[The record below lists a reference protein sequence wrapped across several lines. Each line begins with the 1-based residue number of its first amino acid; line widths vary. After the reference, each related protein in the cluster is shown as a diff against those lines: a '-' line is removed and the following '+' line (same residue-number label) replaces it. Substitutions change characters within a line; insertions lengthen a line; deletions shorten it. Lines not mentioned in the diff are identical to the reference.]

1 MTKPG
6 PPLVSQAF
14 PYPLPPGCTG
24 SSAGEGPSL
33 SPGSLSLPCTPS
45 HPHLDPKEPEDRS
58 AARTLPRRRRCQRA
72 LRCSQGGG
80 WKFEALLG
88 EELDLRR
95 VTWRLPP
102 EVIPRLSASSGRSSD
117 ATELP
122 RGPPDD
128 GAGGAVG
135 EGGSWAHGA
144 APGAPG
150 GDRRS
155 PTPHPPR
162 LTLLASWGP
171 A

>member
-1 MTKPG
+1 MH
-6 PPLVSQAF
+6 
-14 PYPLPPGCTG
+14 PLP
-24 SSAGEGPSL
+24 
-33 SPGSLSLPCTPS
+33 
-45 HPHLDPKEPEDRS
+45 PHLDPKEPEDRS

-128 GAGGAVG
+128 GAEGGAGGAVG
-135 EGGSWAHGA
+135 EGGGDRPARPHTHLGSLRPGCPLRPRPWQGLSEGWRQTVLPRP
-144 APGAPG
+144 PGAEAPLG
-150 GDRRS
+150 QAFGQRVS
-155 PTPHPPR
+155 TGSAG
-162 LTLLASWGP
+162 LSLS
-171 A
+171 